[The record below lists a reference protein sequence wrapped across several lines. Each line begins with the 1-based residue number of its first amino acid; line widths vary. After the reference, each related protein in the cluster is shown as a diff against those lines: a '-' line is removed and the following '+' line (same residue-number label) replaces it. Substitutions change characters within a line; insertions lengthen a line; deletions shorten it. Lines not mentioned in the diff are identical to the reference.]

1 MTAPTPT
8 PLQRDQLRIIAQ
20 TRLSYAVDGAGF
32 VQYGGTVWHYLGPAH
47 TAIGGRWL
55 QWDTTQAVLY
65 SPFLGV
71 AVTAPMT
78 EIFVLPVGQ
87 KFES

>member
-1 MTAPTPT
+1 MSEPTPT
-8 PLQRDQLRIIAQ
+8 VAEQLGIIAR
-20 TRLSYAVDGAGF
+20 TRLAYGIDGAGF

-55 QWDTTQAVLY
+55 QWDATQAVLY

-87 KFES
+87 EFES